1 MKGVVYR
8 FYSKSG
14 ELLYI
19 GATTAFSARLISHN
33 KKSSWFDAV
42 RTITIEHYENYMDAF
57 KAETNAIGVELPTH
71 NVAGKPKDEP
81 TCTSSS

>member
-8 FYSKSG
+8 YYSESG

-19 GATTAFSARLISHN
+19 GATTAFSERLICHN
-33 KKSSWFDAV
+33 KNSSWFDAV

-57 KAETNAIGVELPTH
+57 KAETKAIGAELPRH
-71 NVAGKPKDEP
+71 NVAGKPKDDP
-81 TCTSSS
+81 KCTSS